1 MAIYLRIQ
9 AVDATRERLR
19 GQRGA
24 HMKQTWRNYYTES
37 QKALMWESWRKG
49 DPLRTSD
56 SMLAVSG
63 ADIWGANHV

>member
-1 MAIYLRIQ
+1 
-9 AVDATRERLR
+9 
-19 GQRGA
+19 
-24 HMKQTWRNYYTES
+24 MKQTWRNYYTES

-56 SMLAVSG
+56 SMLAVPG